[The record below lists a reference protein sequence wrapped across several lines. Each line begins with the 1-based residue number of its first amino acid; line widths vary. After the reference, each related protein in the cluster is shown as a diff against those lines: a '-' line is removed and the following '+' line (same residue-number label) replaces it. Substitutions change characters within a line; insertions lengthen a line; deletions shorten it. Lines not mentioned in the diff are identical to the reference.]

1 MALNDMHDD
10 EIAARLGLAVPA
22 TMEQRIEA
30 HVVRAMPEPED
41 VDPQSL
47 LGTSYTHDDAD
58 DDDWGPK

>member
-1 MALNDMHDD
+1 MTLSDMHDD
-10 EIAARLGLAVPA
+10 EVAARLGLAVPE

-47 LGTSYTHDDAD
+47 LGAGYAHD

>member
-30 HVVRAMPEPED
+30 HVVRAMPED